1 MTRPD
6 CVHPSGR
13 CAKSPDECRDS
24 CAAESSGTG
33 GRMSQEDDGKR
44 AIIKG
49 FEDTFPGV
57 VVKAL
62 DDTVIPAIPSA
73 IKAFILTTEALD
85 CRCTP
90 RCVKE
95 IIVLWHGLICAF
107 VSEEHYH
114 QLDRIAQEV
123 MR

>member
-1 MTRPD
+1 M
-6 CVHPSGR
+6 
-13 CAKSPDECRDS
+13 
-24 CAAESSGTG
+24 
-33 GRMSQEDDGKR
+33 MNQEDDGKR

-62 DDTVIPAIPSA
+62 DDTVIPA